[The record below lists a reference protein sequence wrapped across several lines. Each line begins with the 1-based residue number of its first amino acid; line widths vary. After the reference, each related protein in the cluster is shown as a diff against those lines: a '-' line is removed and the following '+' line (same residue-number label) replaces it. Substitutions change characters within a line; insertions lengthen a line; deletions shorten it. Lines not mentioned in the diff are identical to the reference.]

1 MEFKSDIV
9 KWLVLGGIGLVFLLI
24 LLRIMGWI
32 NEWFGGNTLKVETP
46 DISYTPTGGEVQLDF
61 LPASYSIELRAILTT
76 STSVLN
82 TRCEV
87 LQRAYEDLN
96 ENELRAVYNDYK
108 NRFDTTLKLDLQATW
123 SSGCYLWQP
132 DYRELLIDRLNKME
146 VV

>member
-1 MEFKSDIV
+1 
-9 KWLVLGGIGLVFLLI
+9 
-24 LLRIMGWI
+24 
-32 NEWFGGNTLKVETP
+32 
-46 DISYTPTGGEVQLDF
+46 
-61 LPASYSIELRAILTT
+61 LPASYSIELRAVLTT

-123 SSGCYLWQP
+123 TSGCYLWQP